1 MPVAGDPIVVLLVL
15 GYSEFLR
22 RIFRT
27 SSNHRLSKKLA
38 DLVRGYLIDKMA
50 FVD

>member
-15 GYSEFLR
+15 GYPEFLR

-27 SSNHRLSKKLA
+27 PSYHRFSKKLA
-38 DLVRGYLIDKMA
+38 EVGSRLFD
-50 FVD
+50 